1 MPWVFLLLAML
12 VLAVAFKTASMA
24 LMVLCLLGALGLFVA
39 GTMALLARRI
49 DSRSQDASMMID
61 PLELHRLR
69 EQAQARRA
77 AAAQA
82 AEPPE
87 SPASQ

>member
-24 LMVLCLLGALGLFVA
+24 LMVLCMLVALGLFVA
-39 GTMALLARRI
+39 GTLALLARRI

-61 PLELHRLR
+61 PVELHRLR

-77 AAAQA
+77 AAQA

-87 SPASQ
+87 SPTP

>member
-1 MPWVFLLLAML
+1 MPWVFLLMAMV

-24 LMVLCLLGALGLFVA
+24 LMVLCLLAGLGLFVA
-39 GTMALLARRI
+39 GTMALLAQRI
-49 DSRSQDASMMID
+49 DSRSQDTSMMVD

-77 AAAQA
+77 AAQA

-87 SPASQ
+87 DPAP

>member
-1 MPWVFLLLAML
+1 MPWVFLLLAVL
-12 VLAVAFKTASMA
+12 VLAVAFKTASIA
-24 LMVLCLLGALGLFVA
+24 LMVLCLLVALGLFVA

-77 AAAQA
+77 QAQSA
-82 AEPPE
+82 E
-87 SPASQ
+87 SPDNPAP